1 MGQLPTQIESWTHN
15 RVREDEI
22 TPYLKDGQDFIP
34 DSEIECLLCPGT
46 VPAESRV
53 REILAKSLSLQNLS
67 PAETA
72 ELMRVENPELL
83 EEMKRTGLAI
93 KRKVYDN
100 RIVTFAPLYLGN
112 ACVNDCLYCGF
123 RKSNGEIERSVQTPE
138 EIRKEVEILAGKI
151 GHKRLVLVFGEHPET
166 DIDYILDC
174 IRTVYSVNA
183 ENAYG
188 SGSRRIRR
196 VSINAAPMNLEELKR
211 LAKAEIATYQVFQ
224 ETYHRETYRKLHP
237 RPTPKSHFRWRL
249 YTMHRALE
257 AGIQDVSIGALFGLA
272 DWRFEVLGLVHHAR
286 ELESRFGIGPHTVS
300 FPRLEPALN
309 TPFAD
314 KSPYRISNEIYLK
327 ILTLIRL
334 SLPTVGMVVTAR
346 EKAAIRQEALERGI
360 TQQDASSNVGVGA
373 YRKEDST
380 QEGGRQQFFLGDT
393 RSLTELVKDL
403 LDRGTITSFC
413 TMGYRCGRTGKNI
426 QNSMKEGREAEF
438 CKLNAVLTFRE
449 WVDDF
454 APENLKPQAEFLL
467 RCEIGEIRNKLPR
480 LYPHFMQA
488 YEKVKQG
495 ERDIHF

>member
-1 MGQLPTQIESWTHN
+1 MGTLINKLESWTQT
-15 RVREDEI
+15 RIREDEI
-22 TPYLKDGQDFIP
+22 TPYLKGGEDFIP
-34 DSEIECLLCPGT
+34 DSEIERLLCPGPA
-46 VPAESRV
+46 PAESRV
-53 REILAKSLSLQNLS
+53 REILSKSLSLQSLT
-67 PAETA
+67 PGETA
-72 ELMRVENPELL
+72 ELMRVASPDLWD
-83 EEMKRTGLAI
+83 EMKHTGLSV

-123 RKSNGEIERSVQTPE
+123 RKSNDDIERVVQTPE
-138 EIRKEVEILAGKI
+138 EIRKEVEVLAGKI
-151 GHKRLVLVFGEHPET
+151 GHKRLVLVFGEHPDT
-166 DIDYILDC
+166 GIDYILES
-174 IRTVYSVNA
+174 IRTVYSVHSEDSKGA
-183 ENAYG
+183 A
-188 SGSRRIRR
+188 SRRIRR
-196 VSINAAPMNLEELKR
+196 VSINAAPFNLEELRR
-211 LAKAEIATYQVFQ
+211 LAKADIATYQVFQ

-237 RPTPKSHFRWRL
+237 PSTPKGHFRWRL
-249 YTMHRALE
+249 FTMHRALE

-309 TPFAD
+309 TPYAER
-314 KSPYRISNEIYLK
+314 SPHRVTNEIYLK

-373 YRKEDST
+373 YQKEASV
-380 QEGGRQQFFLGDT
+380 QEGERQQFFLGDT
-393 RSLTELVKDL
+393 RSLPELVKDL

-426 QNSMKEGREAEF
+426 QDAMKDGREAEF

-454 APENLKPQAEFLL
+454 APEKLKTQAEFLL
-467 RCEIGEIRNKLPR
+467 RCEIGEIRTQLPR
-480 LYPHFMQA
+480 LYPHFMQV
-488 YEKVKQG
+488 YEKVKRG

>member
-1 MGQLPTQIESWTHN
+1 MAPLKNNLESWTQS
-15 RVREDEI
+15 RVRVEEI
-22 TPYLKDGQDFIP
+22 TPYLQDGMDFIP
-34 DSEIECLLCPGT
+34 DAEIECLLCPGP

-53 REILAKSLSLQNLS
+53 REILAKSLSLQSLT
-67 PAETA
+67 PPETA
-72 ELMRVENPELL
+72 ELMRVESPDLWD
-83 EEMKRTGLAI
+83 EMKRTGLEI

-123 RKSNGEIERSVQTPE
+123 RKSNQAIERAVQTQA
-138 EIRKEVEILAGKI
+138 EIRKEVEVLAGKI

-166 DIDYILDC
+166 DMDYILES
-174 IRTVYSVNA
+174 IGTVYSVKG
-183 ENAYG
+183 EG
-188 SGSRRIRR
+188 GPGSRQIRR
-196 VSINAAPMNLEELKR
+196 VSINAAPFALDELRR

-237 RPTPKSHFRWRL
+237 PATPKSHFRWRL
-249 YTMHRALE
+249 YVMHRALE
-257 AGIQDVSIGALFGLA
+257 AGIRDVSIGVLFGLA

-286 ELESRFGIGPHTVS
+286 ELETRFGVGPHTVS

-309 TPFAD
+309 TPYAD
-314 KSPYRISNEIYLK
+314 KSPHRIPDETYLK

-334 SLPTVGMVVTAR
+334 ALPTAGMVVTAR
-346 EKAAIRQEALERGI
+346 EKAPIRQEALDRGI
-360 TQQDASSNVGVGA
+360 TQQDASSNIGVGA
-373 YRKEDST
+373 YRKEEPK

-393 RSLTELVKDL
+393 RTLPELVKDL

-413 TMGYRCGRTGKNI
+413 TMGYRCGRTGKTI
-426 QNSMKEGREAEF
+426 QDAMKEGREAEF

-454 APENLKPQAEFLL
+454 APEGLKAQAEFLM
-467 RCEIGEIRNKLPR
+467 RCEIGEIRHKLPR
-480 LYPHFMQA
+480 LYPRFLEA

-495 ERDIHF
+495 KRDIHF